1 MFLENLAKID
11 AHNAKKD
18 RTYEMGVNQFTHL
31 TTEEFAQIYL
41 TSVRQTETKE
51 VETVD
56 DPLVGDVDW
65 TTQGAVTPVK
75 NQGQCGACW
84 AFSTVGSLEG
94 LSKTAYGKLETFSE
108 QQLIDCSGPYG
119 NMGCNG
125 GLADYA
131 LKYVKE
137 KGIAL

>member
-1 MFLENLAKID
+1 
-11 AHNAKKD
+11 
-18 RTYEMGVNQFTHL
+18 MGVNQFTHL